1 MSKGKC
7 HSRRD
12 ARLDI
17 LKANERNARRKARA
31 KSYDKQGYDGSSPEE
46 T

>member
-1 MSKGKC
+1 MSKKGK
-7 HSRRD
+7 SRTRT
-12 ARLDI
+12 ARIDI